1 MPIKIYEFVL
11 AMLFAIEEINRNP
24 DLLPNVTLS
33 FTLFGAHCDSTT
45 TEVNSLNLFSKY
57 ELINPNYICAMSSCD
72 VILTG
77 PSWTASTKI
86 GTLLWLFNYPQPK
99 TSITYGPFHPIL
111 SDYDRFPHLYQM
123 APRDTYL
130 PLAMVSLLL
139 HFKWTWVGLVITDD
153 DQGVQFFSNLRQEMH
168 RNEICLAFVNV
179 IPVNMQVYIMR
190 AETYYNQ
197 IVTSSAK
204 VVIIYGEKNST
215 LEVSFR
221 RWECLGTQ
229 RIWVTTSKWNTLTRK
244 RDFNLDLYLNTFIFS
259 HHHHEISS
267 FKNFIQTVN
276 FSTYPNGI
284 TLKQLSWMYF
294 NCSTSISYCKTMN
307 NCSSN
312 TILEWLL
319 QHSFDM
325 SMNDDCYNIYNAAYA
340 VAHAFHEKLIQQ
352 VDIRGMEK
360 QTHLMHECSQL
371 HAIMKSIQ
379 FTNPI
384 GDPVN
389 MNQREKIDAMYDI
402 LNFWNFPQSLRI
414 KVKIGEFSP
423 YFTHD
428 QQLYV
433 SKEMIEWAT
442 GNRQIPISVCSMTCS
457 PGFRKSHQEGRAA
470 CCFDC
475 SPCPVNE
482 ISNATG
488 MDQCVKCPDEQYANK
503 EHNCCLPKA
512 VTFLAYEDSLGMSLA
527 CMALGFSALTT
538 LVLGIFL
545 KHQDTPIVK
554 ANNRTLSYILLISLL
569 FCFLCS
575 LLFIGHPN
583 LVTCILQQTTFV
595 VLFTMAVST
604 VLAKTIT
611 VLLAFKITA
620 PGKRM
625 RWMLVSGTLNF
636 IIPICTLIQ
645 LFFCGIWLGTSPPF
659 VDTDAYSEH
668 GHIIIMC
675 NKGSVTVFYCVLG
688 YITSLALVSFTV
700 AFLARK
706 LPDTF
711 NEAKFLT
718 FSMLVFCSVWVTFLL
733 VYQSTRGKFMVAVE
747 VFSILAS
754 SAGLLG
760 CIFVPKCYIIL
771 FRPSVNSLQMFKN
784 K

>member
-1 MPIKIYEFVL
+1 YEFVL

-86 GTLLWLFNYPQPK
+86 GTLLWLFNYPQVRL
-99 TSITYGPFHPIL
+99 TLITYGPFHPIL

-360 QTHLMHECSQL
+360 QTHLMHD
-371 HAIMKSIQ
+371 IQ

-784 K
+784 KNHS

>member
-1 MPIKIYEFVL
+1 KIYEFVL

-77 PSWTASTKI
+77 PSCF
-86 GTLLWLFNYPQPK
+86 LP
-99 TSITYGPFHPIL
+99 ITYGPFHPIL

-360 QTHLMHECSQL
+360 QTHLMHECSQWKTL

-771 FRPSVNSLQMFKN
+771 FRPSVNSLQMF
-784 K
+784 

>member
-1 MPIKIYEFVL
+1 YEFVL

-86 GTLLWLFNYPQPK
+86 GTLLCYLHSPK
-99 TSITYGPFHPIL
+99 PITYGPFHPIL

-360 QTHLMHECSQL
+360 QTHLMHECS
-371 HAIMKSIQ
+371 
-379 FTNPI
+379 
-384 GDPVN
+384 
-389 MNQREKIDAMYDI
+389 
-402 LNFWNFPQSLRI
+402 
-414 KVKIGEFSP
+414 
-423 YFTHD
+423 
-428 QQLYV
+428 
-433 SKEMIEWAT
+433 
-442 GNRQIPISVCSMTCS
+442 QIPISVCSMTCS

-733 VYQSTRGKFMVAVE
+733 VYQSTRGKFM
-747 VFSILAS
+747 
-754 SAGLLG
+754 
-760 CIFVPKCYIIL
+760 
-771 FRPSVNSLQMFKN
+771 
-784 K
+784 